1 MFDNLKL
8 VIYGSST
15 FVLLLKLQFNMAA
28 EKRKAL
34 TGTVID
40 RMVALFFR

>member
-15 FVLLLKLQFNMAA
+15 FVLLLKLQFNMA

-34 TGTVID
+34 TGTVVD